1 MNAEKYLEQIRMIDD
16 MIVNKLKEYRRW
28 VDVAESMG
36 AFSVSDRVQSTR
48 NLHRGADAIGEYID
62 LEREI
67 NELKKQKKAIIATIQ
82 QLPFNEY
89 VVLYKI
95 YVDGLM
101 LKELPSEIDK
111 SYEWAKKT
119 KKKALR
125 HLQEILD
132 EKRG

>member
-1 MNAEKYLEQIRMIDD
+1 MIDEK
-16 MIVNKLKEYRRW
+16 IKNLLKEYRRW
-28 VDVAESMG
+28 VDVAEGMG
-36 AFSVSDRVQSTR
+36 GFSVSDRVQCTR
-48 NLHRGADAIGEYID
+48 NLQRGADAIGEYID

-67 NELKKQKKAIIATIQ
+67 NELKAQKKAIIGTIQ

-101 LKELPSEIDK
+101 LKELPSELVK
-111 SYEWAKKT
+111 SYEWVKKT
-119 KKKALR
+119 KSKALR
-125 HLQEILD
+125 HLQEILN